1 MVNSLRALEP
11 DFNDTY
17 LLLVDR
23 IFNVVQ
29 LQSVEVSVNHV
40 VFEELAFSVLPLELS
55 LGFEDEIDSIHFVLV
70 RQAVCDRDNS
80 YHLVTEVFH

>member
-55 LGFEDEIDSIHFVLV
+55 LRFEDEIDSIHFVLV
-70 RQAVCDRDNS
+70 RQAVCDRDN